1 MQLCTS
7 CLSLLGH
14 LILSVHCSEG
24 RKASQAF
31 NFNDLPYVLLLKW
44 QIFLKILYSLA
55 LNELLDY
62 GEAQLGYFNFF
73 WEAQLGYSNILGEA
87 Q

>member
-1 MQLCTS
+1 MLELTNRILNTAGLTGGAQCSAATERKDGHGAVS
-7 CLSLLGH
+7 SLL
-14 LILSVHCSEG
+14 LMVDFRG
-24 RKASQAF
+24 R
-31 NFNDLPYVLLLKW
+31 P
-44 QIFLKILYSLA
+44 SLA

-62 GEAQLGYFNFF
+62 GEAQSRYFNFF

>member
-1 MQLCTS
+1 MVDFR
-7 CLSLLGH
+7 GGPVWH
-14 LILSVHCSEG
+14 LMNYWIMG
-24 RKASQAF
+24 R
-31 NFNDLPYVLLLKW
+31 P
-44 QIFLKILYSLA
+44 SLA